1 MKNESERQGELPE
14 EETGFKR
21 GLGPQLG
28 CDFWKEEGQKMSE
41 EIEINES
48 NFSEYFR
55 DVRNCTPARGE
66 VIAQYTA
73 AAEFVEGN
81 EKRQVISL
89 LNSTENK
96 MEATAQVMRKL
107 LFASELDAYRVP
119 RMMAEDM
126 ISGMTE
132 DEVASKPYK
141 FTLEMFFYARP
152 ENVPKDDPHWSII
165 SVLNLEDFLGKKDG
179 EIQAKILSGEEADRL
194 NLEFREGSHETEIT
208 QSGQTASG
216 ADA

>member
-1 MKNESERQGELPE
+1 
-14 EETGFKR
+14 
-21 GLGPQLG
+21 
-28 CDFWKEEGQKMSE
+28 MS

-55 DVRNCTPARGE
+55 DVRNCAPARGE
-66 VIAQYTA
+66 VIAQYSA
-73 AAEFVEGN
+73 SAEFVEGN

-107 LFASELDAYRVP
+107 LFASELDAYRIP

-141 FTLEMFFYARP
+141 YTLEMFFYANP
-152 ENVPKDDPHWSII
+152 ENVPKDDPHWSVI
-165 SVLNLEDFLGKKDG
+165 SVLNLDDFLGKKDG
-179 EIQAKILSGEEADRL
+179 EIQAKILSDEEAGKL
-194 NLEFREGSHETEIT
+194 NLELREESHETEVA
-208 QSGQTASG
+208 QSRQAASG

>member
-1 MKNESERQGELPE
+1 MIQEKELE
-14 EETGFKR
+14 ITEDNFYQYFK
-21 GLGPQLG
+21 
-28 CDFWKEEGQKMSE
+28 DA
-41 EIEINES
+41 
-48 NFSEYFR
+48 
-55 DVRNCTPARGE
+55 RNSVPSRGE

-73 AAEFVEGN
+73 SAEFVEGN
-81 EKRQVISL
+81 EKRQIISL

-126 ISGMTE
+126 VSGMSE

-141 FTLEMFFYARP
+141 YTLEMFFYAKP

-165 SVLNLEDFLGKKDG
+165 SVLNLDEFLDKKDG
-179 EIQAKILSGEEADRL
+179 EIQTRVLSDEEAGKL
-194 NLEFREGSHETEIT
+194 NLELREDSNEIEVAE
-208 QSGQTASG
+208 SGQTPSG
-216 ADA
+216 TDA

>member
-1 MKNESERQGELPE
+1 
-14 EETGFKR
+14 
-21 GLGPQLG
+21 
-28 CDFWKEEGQKMSE
+28 MSE
-41 EIEINES
+41 EIEINEK

-55 DVRNCTPARGE
+55 DVRNCAPVRGE
-66 VIAQYTA
+66 IIAQYTA
-73 AAEFVEGN
+73 SAEFVEGN

-141 FTLEMFFYARP
+141 FTLEMFFYAKP
-152 ENVPKDDPHWSII
+152 ENVPKDDPHWSVI
-165 SVLNLEDFLGKKDG
+165 SVLNLEDFLAKKEG
-179 EIQAKILSGEEADRL
+179 GIQAKILSGEEADNL
-194 NLEFREGSHETEIT
+194 NLELREDRHETEVA
-208 QSGQTASG
+208 QSGQDATG

>member
-1 MKNESERQGELPE
+1 
-14 EETGFKR
+14 
-21 GLGPQLG
+21 
-28 CDFWKEEGQKMSE
+28 MSE
-41 EIEINES
+41 EIEINEI

-55 DVRNCTPARGE
+55 DVRNCVPARGE

-73 AAEFVEGN
+73 SAEFVEGN

-141 FTLEMFFYARP
+141 YTLEMFFYAKP
-152 ENVPKDDPHWSII
+152 ENVPKDDPHWSVI
-165 SVLNLEDFLGKKDG
+165 SVLNLEDFLGKKEG
-179 EIQAKILSGEEADRL
+179 EIQMKILSDEEAGKL
-194 NLEFREGSHETEIT
+194 NLELREDYHETEVA
-208 QSGQTASG
+208 QSRQAASG